1 MTSENFAAIE
11 RSVRRRRLYVRTSRT
26 VYTLAAAGIIA
37 AIATYGASAAS
48 TNPSSA
54 NATATFSHITK
65 LERQVLKHRSVSFAG
80 YELATDATVA
90 CLRHAGF
97 HVSNPAPASNG
108 LLMYTA
114 DYSFGSSQPSQQQQN
129 RVDRADASCTAESSA
144 VQAVYILDHAPS
156 AAQLRRGITKSVQCL
171 ESAGIRLPKAD
182 QTASSMAS
190 VMPQV
195 RAAIRSS
202 RLTIQEEQN
211 CLAPYFAVD
220 IQPLPGLGQALASL
234 SNP

>member
-1 MTSENFAAIE
+1 MTSENNAAIE
-11 RSVRRRRLYVRTSRT
+11 RSARRRLYVRTSRT
-26 VYTLAAAGIIA
+26 VCTLAAAGIIA
-37 AIATYGASAAS
+37 ALAIYGVSAAS
-48 TNPSSA
+48 TTPPSV
-54 NATATFSHITK
+54 NATATFSHITQ
-65 LERQVLKHRSVSFAG
+65 LERKVLEHRSVSLAG
-80 YELATDATVA
+80 YELATAATVA

-97 HVSNPAPASNG
+97 YVSNPALASNG

-114 DYSFGSSQPSQQQQN
+114 DYSFGSSRPSQQQQN

-156 AAQLRRGITKSVQCL
+156 AAQVRRGIATSVQCL
-171 ESAGIRLPKAD
+171 ESAGIRLPRAD

-195 RAAIRSS
+195 RAVIRSS
-202 RLTIQEEQN
+202 RLTIQKEQD

-220 IQPLPGLGQALASL
+220 IQPLPGLRQALTSL